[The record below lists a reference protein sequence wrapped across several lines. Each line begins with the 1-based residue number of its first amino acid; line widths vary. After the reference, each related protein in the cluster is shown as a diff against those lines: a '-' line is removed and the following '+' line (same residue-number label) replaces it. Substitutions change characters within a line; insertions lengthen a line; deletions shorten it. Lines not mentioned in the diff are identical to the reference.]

1 MKHVLLFLCLIG
13 SVQLSFSQNQRARYR
28 LFYEWDS
35 DNFEW
40 RLSQNQYIQT
50 NTKARTIDYF
60 GQTFDE
66 TSPIP
71 GTRFVLRSTY
81 YEPDSTQLQSQEVE
95 SSYEVNGV
103 SVYLRSLRE
112 FDQEGQLI
120 RQCNWQEILDPAFS
134 DEPDLYFACQSYAYN
149 DQGDLLQTADTVKD
163 PLSGDVININ
173 TTDYD
178 NVYDDNGCKIAEK
191 NFSSNSFNTRKE
203 FTVTEDCTVLQEITQ
218 RFDPAQQKFV
228 NQTLKVNAQ
237 VGDTLF
243 AYYSNWNE
251 AEQRWDSVTR
261 EEGIVEISGIPYL
274 VYIRDKTSASGFDT
288 RFYYRYSLSG
298 TYLGFTEE
306 RKSPDT
312 GEWYV
317 QNRLDEVYI
326 FGRLTRTE
334 SYQNYTLEWEKFN
347 SIDTVFYTYD
357 AQNRL
362 IRKETKSYILD
373 FGTGEYFESFLL
385 PEIYE
390 YENYCLNILKSVT
403 TYEGDRLKSRE
414 IYFYDQNYIAVC
426 EQADQP
432 VVQAEVFP
440 NPVRDRLHIRTEVWN
455 LEEVQLEVFDYMG
468 KRVKYE
474 ILERGPYF
482 LDLYVGNLKE
492 GHYLLRFS
500 FGDDV
505 MTQKIR
511 VAKE

>member
-40 RLSQNQYIQT
+40 RLSQNQYVQT

-178 NVYDDNGCKIAEK
+178 NVYDDNGC
-191 NFSSNSFNTRKE
+191 NSFNTRKE

-357 AQNRL
+357 AQSRL

-373 FGTGEYFESFLL
+373 IGTGE
-385 PEIYE
+385 
-390 YENYCLNILKSVT
+390 
-403 TYEGDRLKSRE
+403 
-414 IYFYDQNYIAVC
+414 
-426 EQADQP
+426 
-432 VVQAEVFP
+432 
-440 NPVRDRLHIRTEVWN
+440 
-455 LEEVQLEVFDYMG
+455 
-468 KRVKYE
+468 
-474 ILERGPYF
+474 
-482 LDLYVGNLKE
+482 
-492 GHYLLRFS
+492 
-500 FGDDV
+500 
-505 MTQKIR
+505 
-511 VAKE
+511 